1 MQTRIINRVRMKYK
15 ILQNDN
21 YDHAGICIDEPSSI
35 YNGVIFKYGEV
46 KFAGEENEDGS
57 RNLTF
62 DWDLIYSNNVDEK
75 LLMSEAF
82 ADIVGTILEEL
93 IIESLEKGEYKY
105 VNREDCSSTVN

>member
-15 ILQNDN
+15 ILEHKD
-21 YDHAGICIDEPSSI
+21 YDHAGICIDEPDSI